1 MPAED
6 PLQSPCRARCKL
18 NEDKICIGCL
28 RSEAEIVNWGNAS
41 DDRKRAILAR
51 LAALKNGDDRSPR

>member
-1 MPAED
+1 MSAVD

-18 NEDKICIGCL
+18 NEDKICIGCQ
-28 RSEAEIVNWGNAS
+28 RSEAEIINWGSAS

-51 LAALKNGDDRSPR
+51 LAALKPDAGRSTP